1 MMEISDSEL
10 LMLTLEK
17 NEDAEEI
24 LNNRYKEVINFYIN
38 KYKNILIKL
47 NINIQDLFNACFLVY
62 QLAISNYTNT
72 SSASFKTY
80 TSLLIERKIKKTIIK
95 QVNNNNKMRLINFS
109 EIELIDN
116 KLNDYTDSKDP
127 LDIICNNEESDFL
140 KNILSKYFEYKDIY
154 ILQMYSEGISLKY
167 ISTIFD
173 IPYTNLVKKIKRM
186 KIKIS
191 REYKK
196 MFE

>member
-186 KIKIS
+186 KTKIS

>member
-10 LMLTLEK
+10 LMLTQEK

-62 QLAISNYTNT
+62 QIAISNYTNT

-95 QVNNNNKMRLINFS
+95 QINNNNKMRLINFS

-116 KLNDYTDSKDP
+116 KLSDYTDSKDP

-140 KNILSKYFEYKDIY
+140 KSVLSKYFEYKDIY

-186 KIKIS
+186 KDKVG